1 MADALGDVV
10 GRGRELAELAAFLG
24 AIPDGPRALLLEGD
38 AGIGK
43 TTVWLD
49 AVRSAEHRGYRVL
62 LARPAESE
70 SRLSYAALADIVG
83 PVFDEIRSV
92 LPDPQERALATV
104 MLRAATDGPADART
118 IATALVSA
126 LGQLA
131 GESPVLLAL
140 DDAQWLDQA
149 SARALEFA
157 ARRLPARL
165 GVLATLRTGTT
176 VDVPLGLDRALP
188 AGRFGRVA
196 IGPLSLAAVRHVI
209 TARLQTSVARPV
221 LARIAETSGGNP
233 FFALEMMRNLTSAA
247 PGDPLPLPRGMAK
260 LALERIDRLSPD
272 AREVVL
278 VAALL
283 SRPTVTSVTSALP
296 SDVEAL
302 PAIIEA
308 EDAGVLVT
316 EQGRVR
322 FGHPLLASAVS
333 GAVSATRRRQLHR
346 RLAGV
351 VTDAEDRGR
360 HMYQAAVDP
369 DQKTA
374 AVVETGA
381 EQAMMRGAYD
391 ASAELFEAACRLTP
405 VDRRA
410 DLARRTLG
418 SALATL
424 KAGDVA
430 AARVLAD
437 GADTAGL
444 PAALGVE
451 RFRLLAE
458 VEWDAGRTAL
468 SREYLERALGAAAG
482 DREQSAAIL
491 TRLVLVGMPAGP
503 ARALGHAEQAMR
515 LLSEERDPQL
525 LSSILIDRFLAGV
538 FLGQGAQTDLL
549 DRGLALEARAGPA
562 AYPSPVPLIWFQCMD
577 DVQAT
582 VARHDKEDTWARERG
597 DERMRAER
605 VGYLALVH
613 LTAGQWDLAEELC
626 ERSCDTLAELDVG
639 GRFAYA
645 FAWRAQID
653 AYRGRFDRALA
664 TLMPLVEDAAGTE
677 TAWWGANLL
686 SVLGFV
692 EFSAGNYEAAE
703 AALTRMSELLDG
715 LGIREALLE
724 RTEPFRIESLI
735 GIGEIDRARDV
746 LARLEERGRTIP
758 RLWIDVTL
766 PRARALVLAAEGDP
780 AGALSALDDI
790 DVAMASRLPFEQAQA
805 SLLRGRLR
813 RRLKQRRLAADA
825 FLDARTLFE
834 RLGAPTW
841 VGIASDELT
850 RVAPRRRSQGELT
863 ATETR
868 VAELAA
874 KGFTNREVAQAT
886 FMSAK
891 TVEAHLA
898 SVYRKLGIRSRA
910 QLGAQVGGLAHD
922 ERPTTRE
929 TPDSGVSHSP

>member
-1 MADALGDVV
+1 MADALGEVV
-10 GRGRELAELAAFLG
+10 GRERELAELAAFLA

-62 LARPAESE
+62 QARPAESE
-70 SRLSYAALADIVG
+70 SRLSYAALADVVA
-83 PVFDEIRSV
+83 PVFDKVRTA
-92 LPDPQERALATV
+92 LPAPQEHALATV
-104 MLRAATDGPADART
+104 MLRVATEGPADART
-118 IATALVSA
+118 IATALVST
-126 LGQLA
+126 LA
-131 GESPVLLAL
+131 ELADESPVVLAL

-157 ARRLPARL
+157 ARRLPAQL

-176 VDVPLGLDRALP
+176 VDAPLDLERALTTS
-188 AGRFGRVA
+188 RFARVSM
-196 IGPLSLAAVRHVI
+196 GPLSLAALRHLI
-209 TARLQTSVARPV
+209 TGRLQMSVARPV
-221 LARIAETSGGNP
+221 LARIAEASGGNP
-233 FFALEMMRNLTSAA
+233 FFALEMVRNLSTARA
-247 PGDPLPLPRGMAK
+247 GDPLPLPRGMAK

-283 SRPTVTSVTSALP
+283 SRPTVATVTSALP
-296 SDVEAL
+296 PDVEAL

-333 GAVSATRRRQLHR
+333 GAVSPTRRRQLHR
-346 RLAGV
+346 RLADV

-369 DQKTA
+369 DVKTA

-381 EQAMMRGAYD
+381 DQAMMRGAYD

-405 VDRRA
+405 AERRA

-418 SALATL
+418 RALATL

-430 AARVLAD
+430 AARVLAE
-437 GADTAGL
+437 GVDTAGL
-444 PAALGVE
+444 AAALGVE

-468 SREYLERALGAAAG
+468 SREYLEMALEAAAG

-515 LLSEERDPQL
+515 LLSENREPQL

-538 FLGQGAQTDLL
+538 FLGRGARTDLL

-577 DVQAT
+577 DEQAT
-582 VARHDKEDTWARERG
+582 IARHDREDTWARERG

-605 VGYLALVH
+605 VGYLAMVH
-613 LTAGQWDLAEELC
+613 LGAGRWDLAEELC

-645 FAWRAQID
+645 FAWRSQID
-653 AYRGRFDRALA
+653 AYRGRFDRALT
-664 TLMPLVEDAAGTE
+664 TLTPLVEDAARTE

-692 EFSAGNYEAAE
+692 EFSAGNHEAAE

-735 GIGEIDRARDV
+735 ALGEIDRARDV
-746 LARLEERGRTIP
+746 LAHLEERGRTIP

-766 PRARALVLAAEGDP
+766 PRARALILAAEGDP
-780 AGALSALDDI
+780 AGALATLDDI
-790 DVAMASRLPFEQAQA
+790 DAAGAARLPFEQAQA
-805 SLLRGRLR
+805 SLLRGRFH

-825 FLDARTLFE
+825 FHDARTVFE

-841 VGIASDELT
+841 VATASDELT
-850 RVAPRRRSQGELT
+850 RVAPRRRASDELT
-863 ATETR
+863 ATEAR

-874 KGFTNREVAQAT
+874 KGLTNREVAQAT

-910 QLGAQVGGLAHD
+910 QLGAQVEAW
-922 ERPTTRE
+922 RTTNAQ
-929 TPDSGVSHSP
+929 

>member
-1 MADALGDVV
+1 MADALVDVV
-10 GRGRELAELAAFLG
+10 GRERELAEVSVFLG

-62 LARPAESE
+62 QARPAESE

-83 PVFDEIRSV
+83 PAFDEVRSV

-104 MLRAATDGPADART
+104 MLRVATDGPADART
-118 IATALVSA
+118 IATALVSVLA
-126 LGQLA
+126 ELA
-131 GESPVLLAL
+131 GESPVVLAL
-140 DDAQWLDQA
+140 DDVQWLDQA

-165 GVLATLRTGTT
+165 GVLATVRTGTAM
-176 VDVPLGLDRALP
+176 DVPLGLDRALP
-188 AGRFGRVA
+188 ASRFGRVA
-196 IGPLSLAAVRHVI
+196 IGPLSLAALRHVL
-209 TARLQTSVARPV
+209 TAQLQTSVARPV
-221 LARIAETSGGNP
+221 LARIAEASGGNP
-233 FFALEMMRNLTSAA
+233 FFALEMMRNLTTATA
-247 PGDPLPLPRGMAK
+247 GDPLPVPRGMAK

-272 AREVVL
+272 AREAVL

-283 SRPTVTSVTSALP
+283 SRPTVATVTSALP
-296 SDVEAL
+296 PDVEAL

-308 EDAGVLVT
+308 EEAGVLVT

-333 GAVSATRRRQLHR
+333 GAVSDTRRRQLHR
-346 RLAGV
+346 LLAGV

-360 HMYQAAVDP
+360 HLYQAAFDP
-369 DQKTA
+369 DEKTA

-405 VDRRA
+405 ADRRA

-437 GADTAGL
+437 GADTEGL
-444 PAALGVE
+444 AAELGIE

-468 SREYLERALGAAAG
+468 SREYLERALEAAAG
-482 DREQSAAIL
+482 DREHSAAIL

-503 ARALGHAEQAMR
+503 ARALGHAEQAMQ
-515 LLSEERDPQL
+515 LLSEEREPQL

-538 FLGQGAQTDLL
+538 FLGRGAETDLL

-562 AYPSPVPLIWFQCMD
+562 AYPSPVPLIWFQCID

-582 VARHDKEDTWARERG
+582 IARHDTEDTWARERG

-605 VGYLALVH
+605 VGYVALAH
-613 LTAGQWDLAEELC
+613 LSAGRWDLAEELC
-626 ERSCDTLAELDVG
+626 ERSCDALAELDVG

-645 FAWRAQID
+645 FAWRSKID
-653 AYRGRFDRALA
+653 AYRGRFDRALS
-664 TLMPLVEDAAGTE
+664 TLTPLVEDAARTE

-686 SVLGFV
+686 SVLGLV
-692 EFSAGNYEAAE
+692 EFSAGNHEAAE

-715 LGIREALLE
+715 LGIREPLLD

-735 GIGEIDRARDV
+735 ALGEIDRARDV
-746 LARLEERGRTIP
+746 LAHLEERGRAIP

-780 AGALSALDDI
+780 AGALTTLDDI
-790 DVAMASRLPFEQAQA
+790 DVTMAARLPFERAQA
-805 SLLRGRLR
+805 SLLRGRLH

-825 FLDARTLFE
+825 LNDARATFE

-841 VGIASDELT
+841 VTTANDELT
-850 RVAPRRRSQGELT
+850 RVAPRRLPRGELT
-863 ATETR
+863 ATEVR

-874 KGFTNREVAQAT
+874 QGLTNREVAQTT

-910 QLGAQVGGLAHD
+910 QLGAHVGSLSHH
-922 ERPTTRE
+922 ERPIT
-929 TPDSGVSHSP
+929 